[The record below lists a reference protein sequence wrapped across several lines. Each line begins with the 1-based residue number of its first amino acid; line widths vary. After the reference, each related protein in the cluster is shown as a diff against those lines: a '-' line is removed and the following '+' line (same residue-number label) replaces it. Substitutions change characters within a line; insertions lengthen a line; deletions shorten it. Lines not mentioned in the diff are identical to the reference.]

1 MSPGVRRRSGPGS
14 EGSPPRVPCSM
25 PKGYWR
31 LPVRWRRVA
40 SSFRHQWTA
49 LPDRDLSS
57 WGVVGGRAMHP
68 YNLRPQNCRRTSLTT
83 SVSMLPFSSF
93 MRFLSTQN
101 PSLASM
107 NDDGILLEES
117 AVELDPGVDSLAEF
131 ITSKLSEGSWLRKEP
146 LLVENWQ
153 WIGLLALIAVAVVA
167 ERVVAFILRRMV
179 RGSARSERVDL
190 DERQLTRFVR
200 PFGVMITWWLFLVM
214 LPMLELENVALIRG
228 LDLIGGVLISV
239 AGVLAAWRLVD
250 VVCDFLKN
258 KAQRTNNTFDDMLV
272 PLLRRTLKIF
282 VVVMGLAYFS
292 SKVTEDFYKV
302 IAGVSIGGAVL
313 AFAFK
318 DSLENVFG
326 TFTVLLDKPFQ
337 LGDWI
342 TVGEVDGSVESV
354 GFRSTR
360 VRTFYNSLITVP
372 NRHFI
377 SAKVDNWGARSYRR
391 IKTTLGVTYSTPPE
405 TIEAFCEGIRELIR
419 AHPFT
424 RKDYFHVYLNGFSAS
439 SLDIMLYCFVETP
452 DWSMELREKHRL
464 FADILRLADR
474 LGVEFAF
481 PTQSLHV
488 VPEDAAFAGERPASD
503 QDGAAI
509 GRQAGRA
516 VAEETL
522 SVYGGKKPGR
532 VTFDKPSVVP
542 PGGQEGAA
550 AGDGDMA

>member
-1 MSPGVRRRSGPGS
+1 
-14 EGSPPRVPCSM
+14 
-25 PKGYWR
+25 
-31 LPVRWRRVA
+31 VA
-40 SSFRHQWTA
+40 
-49 LPDRDLSS
+49 
-57 WGVVGGRAMHP
+57 VGGRAERA
-68 YNLRPQNCRRTSLTT
+68 YNLRPQIRGHTLLTSSGPLFGFPRT
-83 SVSMLPFSSF
+83 
-93 MRFLSTQN
+93 MRFSLNQN
-101 PSLASM
+101 PSMASM
-107 NDDGILLEES
+107 SDDGVLLEQSTAEIN
-117 AVELDPGVDSLAEF
+117 PGVDSLAEF
-131 ITSKLSEGSWLRKEP
+131 VTSKLSEGSWLRKEP

-153 WIGLLALIAVAVVA
+153 WLGLLCLISVAVVV
-167 ERVVAFILRRMV
+167 ERLVAFVLRRMA
-179 RGSARSERVDL
+179 RGSARSERVDI
-190 DERQLTRFVR
+190 DEDQLTRFVR

-214 LPMLELENVALIRG
+214 LPMLELENAALIRG

-250 VVCDFLKN
+250 VVCDFLKS
-258 KAQRTNNTFDDMLV
+258 KAQHTNNTFDDMLV

-282 VVVMGLAYFS
+282 VVVIGMAYFS

-302 IAGVSIGGAVL
+302 IAGISIGGAVL

-419 AHPFT
+419 THPYT
-424 RKDYFHVYLNGFSAS
+424 RKDYFHVYLNGFGPS
-439 SLDIMLYCFVETP
+439 SLDILLYCFLKTP

-488 VPEDAAFAGERPASD
+488 VPEGTPFTGERPTSD
-503 QDGAAI
+503 QDGAVL
-509 GRQAGRA
+509 GRQAGRS

-522 SVYGGKKPGR
+522 SAYGGNKPGR
-532 VTFDKPSVVP
+532 VTFDDSPPVPSA
-542 PGGQEGAA
+542 GQEGSA
-550 AGDGDMA
+550 AGEGDGL

>member
-1 MSPGVRRRSGPGS
+1 MR
-14 EGSPPRVPCSM
+14 
-25 PKGYWR
+25 
-31 LPVRWRRVA
+31 
-40 SSFRHQWTA
+40 
-49 LPDRDLSS
+49 
-57 WGVVGGRAMHP
+57 P

-83 SVSMLPFSSF
+83 SVFMLPFPSS
-93 MRFLSTQN
+93 MRFLSAQT

-153 WIGLLALIAVAVVA
+153 WLGLLALIAVAVVA
-167 ERVVAFILRRMV
+167 ERVVAFVLRRMV
-179 RGSARSERVDL
+179 RGSARAERVDL

-200 PFGVMITWWLFLVM
+200 PFGVMLTWWLFLVM
-214 LPMLELENVALIRG
+214 LPMLELENAALIRG

-302 IAGVSIGGAVL
+302 VAGVSIGGAVL

-419 AHPFT
+419 AHPYT
-424 RKDYFHVYLNGFSAS
+424 RKDYFHVYLNGFGAS

-503 QDGAAI
+503 QDGAVI

-522 SVYGGKKPGR
+522 SVYGGEKPGR

>member
-1 MSPGVRRRSGPGS
+1 
-14 EGSPPRVPCSM
+14 
-25 PKGYWR
+25 
-31 LPVRWRRVA
+31 
-40 SSFRHQWTA
+40 
-49 LPDRDLSS
+49 
-57 WGVVGGRAMHP
+57 MHP
-68 YNLRPQNCRRTSLTT
+68 YNLRPQNCLRTSLTT
-83 SVSMLPFSSF
+83 SVSMLPIPSS
-93 MRFLSTQN
+93 MRILATQN

-302 IAGVSIGGAVL
+302 IAGISIGGAVL

>member
-1 MSPGVRRRSGPGS
+1 MLLTLILSLVQPL
-14 EGSPPRVPCSM
+14 
-25 PKGYWR
+25 
-31 LPVRWRRVA
+31 LPVIAQNPAMAPLSDVG
-40 SSFRHQWTA
+40 A
-49 LPDRDLSS
+49 LP
-57 WGVVGGRAMHP
+57 
-68 YNLRPQNCRRTSLTT
+68 PQSAL
-83 SVSMLPFSSF
+83 
-93 MRFLSTQN
+93 
-101 PSLASM
+101 
-107 NDDGILLEES
+107 ND
-117 AVELDPGVDSLAEF
+117 DPGVDSLAEF
-131 ITSKLSEGSWLRKEP
+131 VHTQVAADSWLRAEP
-146 LLVENWQ
+146 MLVENWQ
-153 WIGLLALIAVAVVA
+153 WLGLLFLIAVAVIMERIVA
-167 ERVVAFILRRMV
+167 YILRRMA
-179 RGSARSERVDL
+179 RGSARSRHVDL
-190 DERQLTRFVR
+190 DEGQLTRFVR
-200 PFGVMITWWLFLVM
+200 PFGLMITWWLFLTMV
-214 LPMLELENVALIRG
+214 PILELENDVLIRG
-228 LDLIGGVLISV
+228 LNLIGSMLISV
-239 AGVLAAWRLVD
+239 AGVLAAWRFVD
-250 VVCDFLKN
+250 VLCDFLKN
-258 KAQRTNNTFDDMLV
+258 KADRTDNTFDDMLV

-282 VVVMGLAYFS
+282 VVIMGMAYFS

-302 IAGVSIGGAVL
+302 VAGISIGGAVL

-405 TIEAFCEGIRELIR
+405 TIEAFCEGIREIIR

-424 RKDYFHVYLNGFSAS
+424 RKDYFHVYLNGFGPS
-439 SLDIMLYCFVETP
+439 SLDILLYCFVRTP

-464 FADILRLADR
+464 FADILRLAER

-481 PTQSLHV
+481 PSQSLYM
-488 VPEDAAFAGERPASD
+488 VPADATADGERPDSD
-503 QDGAAI
+503 QDGARV
-509 GRQAGRA
+509 GRAAGRA

-532 VTFDKPSVVP
+532 VTFEMRPSP
-542 PGGQEGAA
+542 ASQGEEGAA
-550 AGDGDMA
+550 AGDGEGT